1 VLRTIWRITKLTI
14 LGVLVLILA
23 LLGAG
28 LAYRAYRHHEI
39 ARATMID
46 PVMGID
52 EEFFARIGGID
63 QWISIRGQSRS
74 NPAVLLLHQGGG
86 QAQSSFPR
94 NVFFSWTRDFT
105 VVRWDQRGAGLADK
119 PA

>member
-1 VLRTIWRITKLTI
+1 VKTTQDQSYNAFLT
-14 LGVLVLILA
+14 LYLPRDRGTL
-23 LLGAG
+23 
-28 LAYRAYRHHEI
+28 
-39 ARATMID
+39 
-46 PVMGID
+46 
-52 EEFFARIGGID
+52 D

-94 NVFFSWTRDFT
+94 NVFFSWTRNFT